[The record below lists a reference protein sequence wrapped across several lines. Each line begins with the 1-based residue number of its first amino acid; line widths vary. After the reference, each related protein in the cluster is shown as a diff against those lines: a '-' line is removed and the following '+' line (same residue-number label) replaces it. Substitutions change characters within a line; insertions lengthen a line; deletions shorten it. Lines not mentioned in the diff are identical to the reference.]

1 MNHVGQNKVT
11 NHVSLQ
17 SQTLSAYYANLDGE
31 LGTAHHFNDVEG
43 CPADVIAQ
51 HLELHVQD
59 TINKRT
65 ELHDSRFCVSR
76 CWRERI
82 IWDQLGFEPIPVS
95 PRIFSVDY
103 SLPPKLTT
111 ELHAMVLR
119 M

>member
-1 MNHVGQNKVT
+1 M

-65 ELHDSRFCVSR
+65 ELHGSRFYVSR
-76 CWRERI
+76 CWRETI
-82 IWDQLGFEPIPVS
+82 IWDQLGFEQIPAS

-103 SLPPKLTT
+103 SLSPKLTT